1 MRWRT
6 KRLSDNVEDRRRVS
20 RTAVGTGVGTVGL
33 LVMVAVALLS
43 GQDPLVILEQVVTQA
58 GPSGG
63 SGAAITRELTLEEQE
78 AAEFVSM
85 VLADTEDTWSRVL
98 PEQTG
103 RRYDPPKLVLFSG
116 EVSSACGFASAA
128 VGPFYCPADAS
139 IYVDLTF
146 FDDLHQRFGAPGDF
160 AQAYVL
166 AHEVGHHIQA
176 LEGVLQ
182 QVSAQ
187 QSRVSGAAA
196 NDLSV
201 RLELM
206 ADCLAGVWANQAQE
220 TNLILDREDIAE
232 GIGAAAAVGDD
243 RIQQRTQ
250 GYVVPDSFTHG
261 SSEERVSWF
270 MNGLETGSVEA
281 CDSFSGGWGR

>member
-20 RTAVGTGVGTVGL
+20 RTAVGTGVGGVGL
-33 LVMVAVALLS
+33 LVMVAFALLS
-43 GQDPLVILEQVVTQA
+43 GQDPLQILEQVVMQA
-58 GPSGG
+58 GPPGG
-63 SGAAITRELTLEEQE
+63 GGEAITRELTLEEQE

-85 VLADTEDTWSRVL
+85 VLADTEDTWSRIL
-98 PEQTG
+98 PQQTG
-103 RRYDPPKLVLFSG
+103 RQYDPPTLVLFSG

-128 VGPFYCPADAS
+128 VGPFYCPADAT
-139 IYVDLTF
+139 IYIDLRF

-182 QVSAQ
+182 QVNAQ
-187 QSRVSGAAA
+187 RSRVSGAEA

-220 TNLILDREDIAE
+220 ANLILDREDITE

-281 CDSFSGGWGR
+281 CDSFSGG

>member
-20 RTAVGTGVGTVGL
+20 RTAVGTGVGGVGL
-33 LVMVAVALLS
+33 LVMVAFALLS
-43 GQDPLVILEQVVTQA
+43 GQDPLQILEQVVMQA
-58 GPSGG
+58 GPPGG
-63 SGAAITRELTLEEQE
+63 GGEAITRELTLEEQE

-85 VLADTEDTWSRVL
+85 VLADTEDTWSRIL
-98 PEQTG
+98 PQQTG
-103 RRYDPPKLVLFSG
+103 RQYDPPTLVLFSG

-128 VGPFYCPADAS
+128 VGPFYCPADAT
-139 IYVDLTF
+139 IYIDLRF

-182 QVSAQ
+182 QVNAQ
-187 QSRVSGAAA
+187 RSRVSGAEA

-220 TNLILDREDIAE
+220 ANLILDREDITE

-261 SSEERVSWF
+261 SSAERVSWF

-281 CDSFSGGWGR
+281 CDSFSGG

>member
-20 RTAVGTGVGTVGL
+20 RTAVGTGIGGVGL
-33 LVMVAVALLS
+33 LVMVAFALLS
-43 GQDPLVILEQVVTQA
+43 GQDPLQILEQVVMQA
-58 GPSGG
+58 GPPGG
-63 SGAAITRELTLEEQE
+63 GGEAITRELTAEEEQ

-85 VLADTEDTWSRVL
+85 VLADTEDTWSRIL

-139 IYVDLTF
+139 IYVDLDF

-182 QVSAQ
+182 QVNAQ
-187 QSRVSGAAA
+187 RSRVSGAEA

-220 TNLILDREDIAE
+220 ANLILDREDITE

-281 CDSFSGGWGR
+281 CDSFSGG